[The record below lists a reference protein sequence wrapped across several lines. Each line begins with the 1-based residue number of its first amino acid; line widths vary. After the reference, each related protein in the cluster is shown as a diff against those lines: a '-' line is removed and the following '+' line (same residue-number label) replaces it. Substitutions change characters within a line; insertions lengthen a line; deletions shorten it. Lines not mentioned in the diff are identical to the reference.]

1 VTSCLFASDLHG
13 RTGRYRKLFDRV
25 ASAPPAVVLLGGDLL
40 PFGDPRF
47 LERTLRAECRRLRR
61 RLAERYPR
69 WLIILGNDDP
79 RTQEA
84 GLVDGEKEG
93 LWNYLHGHCLRID
106 GHRFC
111 GYACVPP
118 TPFLL
123 KDWERYDVSRHLDV
137 GSVSPEEGW
146 RSVPVDAGEVSTGT
160 IRTDLERLVEGATG
174 LAGAEGTE
182 GLADALFLF
191 HAPPYGGLLDLADL
205 GSRAV
210 DHAPLDSHVGSIA
223 VRRFIEEQRP
233 RVTLHGHVHESSRLS
248 GSWRERI
255 GATHCFSAAWDGSEL
270 AVVSFTLERPED
282 AERLLL

>member
-1 VTSCLFASDLHG
+1 MTSCLFASDLHG
-13 RTGRYRKLFDRV
+13 RTGRYRKLFDRL
-25 ASAPPAVVLLGGDLL
+25 ASEPPAVVLLGGDLL

-61 RLAERYPR
+61 CLAERYPR

-84 GLVDGEKEG
+84 GLVEGEKEG
-93 LWNYLHGHCLRID
+93 LWDYLHGRCLQVD
-106 GHRFC
+106 GHCFC

-146 RSVPVDAGEVSTGT
+146 RSVPVDAEEVGAAT
-160 IRTDLERLVEGATG
+160 IRADLERLVEDAAGPGG
-174 LAGAEGTE
+174 LM
-182 GLADALFLF
+182 DAVLLF

-223 VRRFIEEQRP
+223 LRRFIEERQP
-233 RVTLHGHVHESSRLS
+233 RITLHGHVHESSRLS

-255 GATHCFSAAWDGSEL
+255 GGSHCFSAAWDGPEL
-270 AVVSFTLERPED
+270 AVVCFTLEQPGN

>member
-1 VTSCLFASDLHG
+1 M
-13 RTGRYRKLFDRV
+13 
-25 ASAPPAVVLLGGDLL
+25 LLGGDLL

-79 RTQEA
+79 RAQEA
-84 GLVDGEKEG
+84 GLLAGEEEG
-93 LWNYLHGHCLRID
+93 LWAYLHGRCLQVD
-106 GHRFC
+106 GHCYC
-111 GYACVPP
+111 GYAFVPP

-146 RSVPVDAGEVSTGT
+146 RSVPVDAAEVNTAT
-160 IRTDLERLVEGATG
+160 IRADLERLAEAA
-174 LAGAEGTE
+174 AGALTE
-182 GLADALFLF
+182 AVFLF
-191 HAPPYGGLLDLADL
+191 HAPPYGGALDLADL

-210 DHAPLDSHVGSIA
+210 DHAPVDPHVGSIA
-223 VRRFIEEQRP
+223 VRRFIEERQP
-233 RVTLHGHVHESSRLS
+233 RITLHGHVHESSRLS

-255 GATHCFSAAWDGSEL
+255 GGTHCFSAAWDGPEL
-270 AVVSFTLERPED
+270 AVVSFTLEQPEN